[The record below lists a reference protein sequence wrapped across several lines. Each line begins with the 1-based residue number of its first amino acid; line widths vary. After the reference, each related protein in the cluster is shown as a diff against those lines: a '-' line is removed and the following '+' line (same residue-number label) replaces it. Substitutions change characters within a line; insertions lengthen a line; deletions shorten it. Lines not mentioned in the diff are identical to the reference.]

1 MTKKEKTEST
11 LYNTDS
17 GKIDICTQ
25 TVSYVAENGGFEAV
39 PETDIT
45 EEEKKRK
52 LT

>member
-1 MTKKEKTEST
+1 MILTAQRLIFAHK
-11 LYNTDS
+11 
-17 GKIDICTQ
+17 Q
-25 TVSYVAENGGFEAV
+25 YVAENGGFEAV

>member
-1 MTKKEKTEST
+1 MAKV
-11 LYNTDS
+11 
-17 GKIDICTQ
+17 DICTQ
-25 TVSYVAENGGFEAV
+25 SVTLRCRNGGFEAV